1 MALCNYS
8 GVIAKNL
15 NLHNFIAQQL
25 EIDFNDVYVL
35 HVGYTVNFHDLDSIE
50 CHRIILEE

>member
-8 GVIAKNL
+8 GTVVNSL
-15 NLHNFIAQQL
+15 NLQNFQTQQL

-35 HVGYTVNFHDLDSIE
+35 RVGYTTNVL
-50 CHRIILEE
+50 

>member
-8 GVIAKNL
+8 EAVVKSL
-15 NLHNFIAQQL
+15 NFQNFQSQQL

-35 HVGYTVNFHDLDSIE
+35 RVGYRTTFSGSYTV
-50 CHRIILEE
+50 

>member
-8 GVIAKNL
+8 GTVAK
-15 NLHNFIAQQL
+15 FQQL

-35 HVGYTVNFHDLDSIE
+35 RVGYTTNFYDFDSI
-50 CHRIILEE
+50 

>member
-8 GVIAKNL
+8 RTVVNSL
-15 NLHNFIAQQL
+15 NLQNFQTQRL

-35 HVGYTVNFHDLDSIE
+35 RVGYTTNEMVVTLCKIYN
-50 CHRIILEE
+50 IIVS